1 MYLVSFVLLI
11 TFETISYPGYAQEQI
26 LTHNKIILEITKQHI
41 QEAHERIKR
50 FIHKTPVLTSQ
61 TINAISGADI
71 FFKCENF
78 QKIGAFKIRGGMNA
92 VLSLP
97 EEKRKKGI
105 ATHSSGNHA
114 QAIAYAAR
122 EVGVKAFIVMP
133 DNSPNV
139 KVDAVKGYGAEIF
152 FCEPTQQAR
161 ENLLQE
167 VVDKTGAEFIH
178 PYNSYEVITG
188 QATCAKELL
197 EEIPALDFIITPVGG
212 GGLLSGSLL
221 SARYFSPSTIV
232 YAGEPEGAADAI
244 LSIKSGKIEKAPYV
258 KTIAD
263 GLLTTLGDKTF
274 AIISKHVKDILT
286 VSDEEIIAAM
296 RLVYER
302 MKIVVEPSA
311 VVPLAALLKNKDLFR
326 GKRVGVIFTGGNVE
340 LKKLGEWF

>member
-1 MYLVSFVLLI
+1 M
-11 TFETISYPGYAQEQI
+11 
-26 LTHNKIILEITKQHI
+26 EITKQHI
-41 QEAHERIKR
+41 EEAHERIKP
-50 FIHKTPVLTSQ
+50 FIHKTPVLTSK
-61 TINAISGADI
+61 TINNISGAEI

-114 QAIAYAAR
+114 QAIALAAR

-133 DNSPNV
+133 DNSPKV
-139 KVDAVKGYGAEIF
+139 KVDAVRGYGAEIF
-152 FCEPTQQAR
+152 FSEPNQQAR
-161 ENLLQE
+161 EKLIQE
-167 VVDKTGAEFIH
+167 VVDRTGAEFIH
-178 PYNSYEVITG
+178 PYNNYDVITG
-188 QATCAKELL
+188 QATCAKELI
-197 EEIPALDFIITPVGG
+197 EEIPFLDFIITPVGG

-221 SARYFSPSTIV
+221 SAHYFSPSTFV
-232 YAGEPEGAADAI
+232 YAGEPEGAADAV

-274 AIISKHVKDILT
+274 AIISKYVKDILT
-286 VSDEEIIAAM
+286 ISDEEIIAAM

-302 MKIVVEPSA
+302 MKIVVEPSG
-311 VVPLAALLKNKDLFR
+311 VVPLAALIKNKDLFK
-326 GKRVGVIFTGGNVE
+326 GKKVGVIFSGGNVE
-340 LKKLGEWF
+340 LKKLGEWFI

>member
-1 MYLVSFVLLI
+1 MIIRL
-11 TFETISYPGYAQEQI
+11 ET
-26 LTHNKIILEITKQHI
+26 TNQHI
-41 QEAHERIKR
+41 QEAHKRIKS
-50 FIHKTPVLTSQ
+50 FIHKTPVLTSK
-61 TINAISGADI
+61 TLNKISGAEL

-97 EEKRKKGI
+97 EEKRRKGI

-133 DNSPNV
+133 ENSPHV

-152 FCEPTQQAR
+152 FCEPTQRAR
-161 ENLLQE
+161 EQLLQE
-167 VVDKTGAEFIH
+167 IVDKTGAEFIH
-178 PYNSYEVITG
+178 PYNNYDVIAG
-188 QATCAKELL
+188 QATCAKELI
-197 EEIPALDFIITPVGG
+197 EEIPSLDFIIAPVGG
-212 GGLLSGSLL
+212 GGLLSGTLL
-221 SARYFSPSTIV
+221 SAHYFSPSTIV

-244 LSIKSGKIEKAPYV
+244 LSLKNGKIEKAPYV

-274 AIISKHVKDILT
+274 AIIRNYVKDILT

-296 RLVYER
+296 RLAYER
-302 MKIVVEPSA
+302 MKLVVEPSG
-311 VVPLAALLKNKDLFR
+311 VVPLAALLKNKKIFA
-326 GKRVGVIFTGGNVE
+326 GKKVGVIFSGGNVE

>member
-1 MYLVSFVLLI
+1 M
-11 TFETISYPGYAQEQI
+11 
-26 LTHNKIILEITKQHI
+26 EITKRHI
-41 QEAHERIKR
+41 EVAHERIKP
-50 FIHKTPVLTSQ
+50 FIHKTPVLTSKTLDQ
-61 TINAISGADI
+61 ISGAEI

-97 EEKRKKGI
+97 EGKRRKGI

-122 EVGVKAFIVMP
+122 EVGTKAYIVMP
-133 DNSPNV
+133 DNSPKV

-152 FCEPTQQAR
+152 FCEPNQQAR
-161 ENLLQE
+161 EKALQDI
-167 VVDKTGAEFIH
+167 VDKTGAEFIH
-178 PYNSYEVITG
+178 PYNNYEVITG
-188 QATCAKELL
+188 QATCGKELI
-197 EEIPALDFIITPVGG
+197 EEVPSLDFIIAPVGG
-212 GGLLSGSLL
+212 GGLLSGTLL
-221 SARYFSPSTIV
+221 SAHYFSPFTIV

-244 LSIKSGKIEKAPYV
+244 LSIKNGRIEKAPFV

-274 AIISKHVKDILT
+274 PIISKYVKDILT

-302 MKIVVEPSA
+302 MKLVVEPSG
-311 VVPLAALLKNKDLFR
+311 VIPLAALLKNKTLFS
-326 GKRVGVIFTGGNVE
+326 GKRVGIIFSGGNVE

>member
-1 MYLVSFVLLI
+1 
-11 TFETISYPGYAQEQI
+11 
-26 LTHNKIILEITKQHI
+26 LEITKQHI
-41 QEAHERIKR
+41 EEAHERIKP
-50 FIHKTPVLTSQ
+50 FIHKTPVLTSKTLDQ
-61 TINAISGADI
+61 VSGARI

-78 QKIGAFKIRGGMNA
+78 QKIGAFKIRGGMNS

-114 QAIAYAAR
+114 QAIAFAAR
-122 EVGVKAFIVMP
+122 EVGTKAFIVMP
-133 DNSPNV
+133 DNSPQV

-152 FCEPTQQAR
+152 FCEPNQQAR
-161 ENLLQE
+161 EKLLQE
-167 VVDKTGAEFIH
+167 VVGKTGAEFIH
-178 PYNSYEVITG
+178 PYNNYDVITG
-188 QATCAKELL
+188 QATCAKELI
-197 EEIPALDFIITPVGG
+197 EEIPSLDLIITPVGG

-221 SARYFSPSTIV
+221 SAHYFSPSTIV

-244 LSIKSGKIEKAPYV
+244 LSIRNGKIEKAPFV

-274 AIISKHVKDILT
+274 AIISKYVKDILT

-302 MKIVVEPSA
+302 MKIVVEPSG
-311 VVPLAALLKNKDLFR
+311 VVPLAAVLKNRDIFS
-326 GKRVGVIFTGGNVE
+326 GKRVGVVFSGGNVE
-340 LKKLGEWF
+340 LKKLGEWFN